1 MPDLHT
7 EVAAKNK
14 TNIKANPAD
23 GVTYPYQFAV
33 VDGQG
38 LLLIGGGHSSK
49 AVGAVRSAPGK
60 CAGDITVKKGGLM
73 GAGEMTISGFR
84 GDKTVFQRAIAD
96 FSKKRAK
103 FI

>member
-1 MPDLHT
+1 MPDLLS
-7 EVAAKNK
+7 EVATKNK

-49 AVGAVRSAPGK
+49 AVGAVRAAQTK
-60 CAGDITVKKGGLM
+60 CGGDITVKKGGLM
-73 GAGEMTISGFR
+73 GAGEMTVSGFR
-84 GDKTVFQRAIAD
+84 GDRMAFQRAIAD
-96 FSKKRAK
+96 FSKKRVK
-103 FI
+103 FV

>member
-1 MPDLHT
+1 MPDLHQ

-14 TNIKANPAD
+14 INIKANPAD
-23 GVTYPYQFAV
+23 GVTYPYQFAI

-49 AVGAVRSAPGK
+49 AVGAIRTGANACK
-60 CAGDITVKKGGLM
+60 GDITVKKGGLM
-73 GAGEMTISGFR
+73 GPGEMTVSGFR
-84 GDKTVFQRAIAD
+84 GDKMAFQRAIAD

-103 FI
+103 FA